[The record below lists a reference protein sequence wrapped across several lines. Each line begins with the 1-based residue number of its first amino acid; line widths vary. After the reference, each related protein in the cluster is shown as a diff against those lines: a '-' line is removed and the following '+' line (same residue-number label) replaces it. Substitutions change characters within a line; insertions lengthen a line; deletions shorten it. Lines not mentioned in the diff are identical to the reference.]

1 MVIYTQHIYT
11 WNQLH
16 LTFEGIALCY
26 NRVKTHSKEPQKLL
40 NVILFHKRL
49 EIYLCFSIW
58 NHGNHCT
65 FLTHMNQETQIKDPF
80 DPILDLV

>member
-49 EIYLCFSIW
+49 EIYLCFSI
-58 NHGNHCT
+58 
-65 FLTHMNQETQIKDPF
+65 
-80 DPILDLV
+80 

>member
-26 NRVKTHSKEPQKLL
+26 NRVKTRSKEPQKLL

-49 EIYLCFSIW
+49 EIYLCFSI
-58 NHGNHCT
+58 
-65 FLTHMNQETQIKDPF
+65 
-80 DPILDLV
+80 